1 MSFFSSKRKD
11 IYFITKNFDKKI
23 DSRCDIVL
31 SPQFYWTKKVNL
43 NTNFSFEVKKMAPS
57 IFDGILPKGDFD
69 YRVFKTNPKE
79 FIILAYD
86 IEHILQE
93 LKLLGI
99 DISLVD
105 KIYTIQSELLDK
117 NISLKS
123 DETHGIVSVDGI
135 VVHLPLRFLEETPK
149 NSIEE
154 ILQDK
159 LSSSYIYSKNLKEMG
174 IDKKESNLILSLL
187 ILLALVLFVHILK
200 IEKNRNLIAKQKEK
214 MIKRYNLPKT
224 SFEIKSMQAEF
235 TKIDKEQNRLREA
248 LSYIGNFTLLNKE
261 FFNSLE
267 YEKSHLK
274 LSVRLNSKNRQRVF
288 KDFVSKKF
296 KIIKV
301 DKNGKDF
308 IAQVAL

>member
-154 ILQDK
+154 ILQDR

-214 MIKRYNLPKT
+214 MIKRYDLPKT

>member
-135 VVHLPLRFLEETPK
+135 VVHLSLRFLEETPK

-154 ILQDK
+154 ILQDR

>member
-1 MSFFSSKRKD
+1 MSFFSSKKKD
-11 IYFITKNFDKKI
+11 LYFITKNFDKKI

-31 SPQFYWTKKVNL
+31 SPQFYWTKRVKL
-43 NTNFSFEVKKMAPS
+43 NTNFSYEVKKMAPS

-69 YRVFKTNPKE
+69 YRVFKTAIKE
-79 FIILAYD
+79 FIVIAYD
-86 IEHILQE
+86 IKHILQE

-99 DISLVD
+99 DISLID
-105 KIYTIQSELLDK
+105 KIYTIQSEFLDK

-135 VVHLPLRFLEETPK
+135 IVHLPLRLLEEMPK

-154 ILQDK
+154 VLK
-159 LSSSYIYSKNLKEMG
+159 EGLSSSYIYSKNLKEIG

-187 ILLALVLFVHILK
+187 ILSALVLFVHILN

-214 MIKRYNLPKT
+214 MIKKYNLPKT
-224 SFEIKSMQAEF
+224 SFEIKSMKAEF
-235 TKIDKEQNRLREA
+235 SKIDKEQNRLREA

-274 LSVRLNSKNRQRVF
+274 LSIRLNNKNRERVF
-288 KDFVSKKF
+288 KDFISKKF
-296 KIIKV
+296 KITKT

>member
-43 NTNFSFEVKKMAPS
+43 NTNFSYEVKKMAPS

-79 FIILAYD
+79 FIVIAYD
-86 IEHILQE
+86 VKHILQE

-99 DISLVD
+99 DTSLID
-105 KIYTIQSELLDK
+105 KIYTVQSELLNK
-117 NISLKS
+117 SISLRS
-123 DETHGIVSVDGI
+123 DETHGIVAVDGI
-135 VVHLPLRFLEETPK
+135 IVQLPLRLLEEIPK
-149 NSIEE
+149 NSTEE
-154 ILQDK
+154 IFQDK
-159 LSSSYIYSKNLKEMG
+159 LSSNYIYSKNLKEIG

-187 ILLALVLFVHILK
+187 ILLGLVLFIHILK
-200 IEKNRNLIAKQKEK
+200 IEKDRNMIAKQKEK
-214 MIKRYNLPKT
+214 MIKKYSLPKT

-235 TKIDKEQNRLREA
+235 LKIDKEQNRLREA
-248 LSYIGNFTLLNKE
+248 LSYVGNFTLLNRE
-261 FFNSLE
+261 FFNLLE

-274 LSVRLNSKNRQRVF
+274 LSVRLNSKKRERAF
-288 KDFVSKKF
+288 KNFISKKF
-296 KIIKV
+296 KIIKM

>member
-154 ILQDK
+154 ILQDR

>member
-1 MSFFSSKRKD
+1 
-11 IYFITKNFDKKI
+11 
-23 DSRCDIVL
+23 
-31 SPQFYWTKKVNL
+31 
-43 NTNFSFEVKKMAPS
+43 MAPS

-154 ILQDK
+154 ILQDR